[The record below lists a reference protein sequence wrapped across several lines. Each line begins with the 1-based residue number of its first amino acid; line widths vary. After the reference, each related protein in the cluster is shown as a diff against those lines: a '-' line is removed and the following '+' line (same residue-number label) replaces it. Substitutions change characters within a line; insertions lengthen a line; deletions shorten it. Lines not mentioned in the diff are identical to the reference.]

1 MFFYFLVFIT
11 VYILFYYS
19 HLLSFYLVTE
29 RTQTGT
35 EEQTEE
41 VFLRMQ
47 SFLDKCLYDPPLYKP
62 MKACEC
68 SLRGVS

>member
-1 MFFYFLVFIT
+1 M
-11 VYILFYYS
+11 
-19 HLLSFYLVTE
+19 SFYLVTE